1 MRFHKTVW
9 SPVEVE
15 YLKENRE
22 KISEMQLSIAL
33 AKSRNAIKNK
43 CAELDG
49 KPVKKSIAKRSVI
62 GKRKDL
68 DQFCRSGWEANTLR
82 WLKHQGIPYKY
93 EPKVFPF
100 LDVKHGTTSYCPDIF
115 VPSDN
120 VWIEIKGMLDGKSKT
135 QIRRF
140 KKYYPEE
147 FKKLRAIVG
156 SPNTKAAKFFES
168 MGVPILAYYNN
179 MNREFKNVISN
190 WE

>member
-1 MRFHKTVW
+1 MFRNKITW
-9 SPVEVE
+9 SPVEIE

-22 KISEMQLSIAL
+22 KLSDNQLSIAL

-62 GKRKDL
+62 GRRKDL
-68 DQFCRSGWEANTLR
+68 GQFCRSGWEANVLR
-82 WLKHQGIPYKY
+82 WLKHSSKKYQY

-100 LDVKHGTTSYCPDIF
+100 LDIKHGTTSYCPDIYL
-115 VPSDN
+115 PGEDA
-120 VWIEIKGMLDGKSKT
+120 WIEIKGMLDGKSKT

-147 FKKLRAIVG
+147 FKKLKVIVG

-168 MGVPILAYYNN
+168 LGVPILAYYNN
-179 MNREFKNVISN
+179 MNREYKNVIKH